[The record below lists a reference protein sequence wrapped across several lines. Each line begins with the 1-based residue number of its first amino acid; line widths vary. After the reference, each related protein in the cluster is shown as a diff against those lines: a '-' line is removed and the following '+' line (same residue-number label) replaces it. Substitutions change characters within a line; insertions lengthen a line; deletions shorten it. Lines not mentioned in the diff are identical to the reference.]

1 MDISAITLTA
11 DVPEN
16 SPAPRRN
23 RTATTLKQAP
33 RPRADAISIDPPESV
48 RRAIADL
55 AQRNAA
61 NMKADVRLH
70 IDGDTHRVVARIFN
84 ADNEIIRQ
92 IPPEE
97 QLRIAARFRELI
109 GLIFDHTA

>member
-1 MDISAITLTA
+1 MDISATKLTA
-11 DVPEN
+11 DVPEP

-23 RTATTLKQAP
+23 RTATTQKQAP
-33 RPRADAISIDPPESV
+33 RPTADAISIDPPEAV
-48 RRAIADL
+48 RRALAEL

-61 NMKADVRLH
+61 NTKAGVRLH
-70 IDGDTHRVVARIFN
+70 IDRDTHRVVARVFN

-97 QLRIAARFRELI
+97 QLRISARFRELI
-109 GLIFDHTA
+109 GLIFDRSA